1 MCNHMEK
8 IFYNKK
14 LVAIK
19 ISKMPAG
26 TSPVTDIGEPFQAL
40 TLKHPKGKYLLAH
53 KHKPRRRVTTRL
65 QECLVILKGKV
76 KIDLYG
82 PDDKKFKTVSVKAGE
97 ALLLTSGGYGI
108 HVVENAEMMEFKN
121 GPFLEDKVLI

>member
-1 MCNHMEK
+1 MEQ
-8 IFYNKK
+8 IFYKKK

-19 ISKMPAG
+19 IAKMPAG
-26 TSPVTDIGEPFQAL
+26 TSPVTQGKEPFQAL

-53 KHKPRRRVTTRL
+53 KHKPRRRTTTRL

-82 PDDKKFKTVSVKAGE
+82 PDDKKFKYIYLNAGE
-97 ALLLTSGGYGI
+97 ALLLANGGYGI
-108 HVVENAEMMEFKN
+108 HVMQNAEMMEFKN
-121 GPFLEDKVLI
+121 GPFLEDKILI

>member
-1 MCNHMEK
+1 MEK
-8 IFYNKK
+8 ILYKKK

-19 ISKMPAG
+19 IGTMPIG
-26 TSPVTDIGEPFQAL
+26 TSPVTEEKEPFQAL

-53 KHKPRRRVTTRL
+53 KHAPKRRVTTRL

-82 PDDKKFKTVSVKAGE
+82 PDNKKFTSIYLKAGE
-97 ALLLTSGGYGI
+97 ALLLANGGYGI
-108 HVVENAEMMEFKN
+108 HVLQNAEMMEFKN